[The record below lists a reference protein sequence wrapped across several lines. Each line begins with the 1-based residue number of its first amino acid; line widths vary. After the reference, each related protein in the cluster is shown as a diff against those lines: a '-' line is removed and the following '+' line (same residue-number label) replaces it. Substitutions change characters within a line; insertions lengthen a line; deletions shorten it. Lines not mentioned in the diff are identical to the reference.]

1 MLVLIKIPLLPCPVL
16 RSTVINLDMLT
27 QDHAPARKTKI
38 AVTIG
43 PACRSPEMIEKM
55 VEEGIDIARF
65 KFSHGTPQAHA
76 EVLTTL
82 RKVGAE
88 IVTPPK

>member
-1 MLVLIKIPLLPCPVL
+1 
-16 RSTVINLDMLT
+16 
-27 QDHAPARKTKI
+27 
-38 AVTIG
+38 
-43 PACRSPEMIEKM
+43 MIEKM

>member
-1 MLVLIKIPLLPCPVL
+1 MLVLIKIPLLPCHVL

>member
-1 MLVLIKIPLLPCPVL
+1 
-16 RSTVINLDMLT
+16 MLT

-55 VEEGIDIARF
+55 VEEGLDIARF

-82 RKVGAE
+82 RKVGGTNSSSTLTN
-88 IVTPPK
+88 IFITHQTYRT